1 MAGRL
6 CFVPHV
12 RVENVNHAIAIS
24 DLHFDKRLSAWQT
37 LENLRADAQR
47 LLEAWS
53 WKSDLAETLPV
64 IVCLMGGT
72 GTGKS
77 TLFNSLA
84 REEVSQ
90 VGAKRP
96 CTLKAVVLAP
106 DRAAADLSTCPFL
119 NFGPGGNA
127 DLVLRGAD
135 RTIDIILV
143 DAPDF
148 DSVEMANR
156 TIAENL
162 FVISDIVLFVT
173 SQEKYADLTAHQM
186 AEEAKLWGKTSL
198 FVMNKVT
205 SQSAFHDFAN
215 MLKQEGHEG
224 DPIGVERMD
233 PAPHL
238 VPGLRERPSFNS
250 LVHQAYGSHEVL
262 REAELQRLGTQTYEH
277 LGNLAEEIEDQQG
290 RIRDLEEKIDRA
302 LQDVIE
308 EMQHRLD
315 AILSEDI
322 ETKVRQR
329 LQNLLRKYD
338 ILFVP
343 RMMVRNAVRTAFGS
357 ILRLVT
363 GNAAMQ
369 GSEQDEKNA
378 RNEDFEA
385 TRSAVNLKPVE
396 AATAEFNLKMAELL
410 ASNPS
415 LDDLREVARE
425 DVKRFDAQDVQSQ
438 YDEAFPGVEH
448 LLEDEFREF
457 REGLSLTDELKLY
470 GSYTLWALLLITAEI
485 VVGGGF
491 TLLDAI
497 LNTVIVPFI
506 PKWLLNLKV
515 LDVLREIGRRVDRKH
530 REALNAIVAKQAEL
544 YVAAFRDLLP
554 AERATE
560 SIRSLMEDLDR
571 GRN

>member
-1 MAGRL
+1 M
-6 CFVPHV
+6 PV
-12 RVENVNHAIAIS
+12 RVARVANVDDAPAIS
-24 DLHFDKRLSAWQT
+24 DLCFDKRLSDWEA
-37 LENLRADAQR
+37 LESRRADAQR
-47 LLEAWS
+47 LLEAWL
-53 WKSDLAETLPV
+53 WKSGLAETVPL
-64 IVCLMGGT
+64 ITCLMGGT

-84 REEVSQ
+84 GEEVSQ
-90 VGAKRP
+90 VGARRP

-106 DRAAADLSTCPFL
+106 ENATSQLSACPFL
-119 NFGPGGNA
+119 DFGPGGNA
-127 DLVLRGAD
+127 ELVVRD
-135 RTIDIILV
+135 RDTDNDFILV

-148 DSVEMANR
+148 DSVEIANR

-162 FVISDIVLFVT
+162 FVISDIILFVT

-186 AEEAKLWGKTSL
+186 AEEAKIWGKSSH

-205 SQSAFHDFAN
+205 SEGAFHDFQH
-215 MLKQEGHEG
+215 MLEQDGYEGE
-224 DPIGVERMD
+224 PIGVERLD

-238 VPGLRERPSFNS
+238 VPGLRERPSFRP
-250 LVHQAYGSHEVL
+250 LVHGRDESPEAL
-262 REAELQRLGTQTYEH
+262 REAELRRLSTQTYES
-277 LGNLAEEIEDQQG
+277 LGSLAAEIEEQHQ
-290 RIRDLEEKIDRA
+290 RIRRVEEQIDGF
-302 LQDVIE
+302 LQEVIA

-322 ETKVRQR
+322 ETRVRQR

-343 RMMVRNAVRTAFGS
+343 RMLVRNAVRTAFGS
-357 ILRLVT
+357 LLRIVT
-363 GNAAMQ
+363 GRMDVP
-369 GSEQDEKNA
+369 GSEQDEKHA
-378 RNEDFEA
+378 RDEDFEA

-396 AATAEFNLKMAELL
+396 AAAAEFNLKMAELL
-410 ASNPS
+410 ASDPS

-425 DVKRFDAQDVQSQ
+425 DVKRLGAKDVREQ

-457 REGLSLTDELKLY
+457 REGLSPTDELKLY

-515 LDVLREIGRRVDRKH
+515 LDVLREIGRRVDTKH
-530 REALNAIVAKQAEL
+530 REALNAIVKKQAQL
-544 YVAAFRDLLP
+544 YVTAFRNLLP
-554 AERATE
+554 DERTTE
-560 SIRSLMEDLDR
+560 TIRSLMLDLDC